1 MHPSHKS
8 RLPTFRPTAG
18 LCHLPGVGA
27 ARCVLRAGM
36 HCSVLAYYCNHRRGA
51 AQCSRLAGGLAREAA
66 GSYGLAWQGR
76 MAREALAAAA
86 ARATPCCPASCV
98 PSSTT
103 VHPHPTVPTCCMRAL
118 MTTLCAHNHTPQ
130 GDPDDHQLH
139 HRAAGR
145 VQEQG
150 GCAAG
155 VQGMSV
161 AGVRGMLHP
170 SGPGWAC
177 WTGSNTPCPPV
188 PLPLCSTNFVGT
200 TPLLR
205 SATAGTHPPCCLL
218 PRLAHHC
225 SLPAP
230 PPPPPLPVRSC
241 SPPGRWGGR
250 TSPTSRAR
258 WGRPR
263 ITHPSSSAPRWVACG
278 PN

>member
-1 MHPSHKS
+1 M
-8 RLPTFRPTAG
+8 RP
-18 LCHLPGVGA
+18 LI
-27 ARCVLRAGM
+27 
-36 HCSVLAYYCNHRRGA
+36 
-51 AQCSRLAGGLAREAA
+51 
-66 GSYGLAWQGR
+66 
-76 MAREALAAAA
+76 
-86 ARATPCCPASCV
+86 TPFC
-98 PSSTT
+98 T
-103 VHPHPTVPTCCMRAL
+103 
-118 MTTLCAHNHTPQ
+118 HNQTPQ
-130 GDPDDHQLH
+130 GDPDDYQLR

-155 VQGMSV
+155 VQGMSS
-161 AGVRGMLHP
+161 AGVVHCRGAGDERCRGAGDAAPL
-170 SGPGWAC
+170 WA
-177 WTGSNTPCPPV
+177 W
-188 PLPLCSTNFVGT
+188 VGT
-200 TPLLR
+200 LDRLKHPLSPCLLSSTTSTGNTHLLP
-205 SATAGTHPPCCLL
+205 SATAGTHHPCCLL

-225 SLPAP
+225 SVPAP